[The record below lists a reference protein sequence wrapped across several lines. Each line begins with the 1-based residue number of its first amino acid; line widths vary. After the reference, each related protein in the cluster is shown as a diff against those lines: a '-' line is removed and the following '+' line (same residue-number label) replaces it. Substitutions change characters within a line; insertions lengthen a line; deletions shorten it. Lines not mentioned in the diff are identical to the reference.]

1 MEKTFTLYNGVAIPC
16 IGYGTY
22 KVRDASAA
30 DIVRTAL
37 ECGYRHL
44 DTARIYGNEKEVG
57 EGIRLSTVPRDEI
70 FLTSKVW
77 KTHLSYDDALRSVE
91 ESLKDLQTDYLD
103 LCLLHWPMPEGDH
116 VDWRQRDLA
125 AWQALERLYEEKVLR
140 SIGVSNFLP
149 HHLMSLLAKADVK
162 PMVDQLEFHP
172 GYCQPYALSFCQK
185 EGIQIEAWSPL
196 GRTRVLEEPLLLE
209 LAEKYGKSPA
219 QICLRF
225 ALDNGVLPL
234 PKSSSPERM
243 KVNLDVFDFRLSPE
257 DISRIFTMAQSGW
270 SGQHPDTF

>member
-1 MEKTFTLYNGVAIPC
+1 MKNVFTLYNGIAVPC
-16 IGYGTY
+16 VGYGTY
-22 KVRDASAA
+22 KVKDASAA

-57 EGIRLSTVPRDEI
+57 EGIQLSSVPRDEI

-77 KTHLSYDDALRSVE
+77 KTNLSYDDALRSVE
-91 ESLKDLQTDYLD
+91 ESLMDLQTDYLD
-103 LCLLHWPMPEGDH
+103 LCLLHWPMPEDDH
-116 VDWRQRDLA
+116 ANWQQRDYA
-125 AWQALERLYEEKVLR
+125 AWRALERLYEEKVLR

-149 HHLMSLLAKADVK
+149 HHLMSLMAKADIK

-172 GYCQPYALSFCQK
+172 GYCQPYAMAFCQR
-185 EGIQIEAWSPL
+185 EGILVEAWSPL
-196 GRTRVLEEPLLLE
+196 GRTRMLDEPLLLE
-209 LAEKYGKSPA
+209 LAKKYEKSPA

-225 ALDNGVLPL
+225 TLDNGVLPL
-234 PKSSSPERM
+234 PKSSSSERM
-243 KVNLDVFDFRLSPE
+243 KANLDVFDFHLSPE
-257 DISRIFTMAQSGW
+257 DISRIFTMAQAGW